1 MRAPGS
7 WIAAIVLLPFALPF
21 TAPATA
27 QPPQQAQSP
36 APPAYAETIQVT
48 ATRIPEDV
56 DDVPASIQVVT
67 ADELRGRGAT
77 DLKSALA
84 LAAGVDIAPGGDGGP
99 ASSVPEFWGLKELDA
114 FLLVV
119 DGVPWGGAF
128 NPSLSTLDLNDVERI
143 EVQRGPAPVMY
154 GATSFVGVIQ
164 VIRRPPGEKGGRL
177 AVTGGSY
184 DGGGATLSR
193 QIPTWLGFDS
203 SVSADFARTGFRD
216 DRSSYKK
223 GHVLWRNRRSM
234 GDGGVRFDLDATWLR
249 QQPGSPSP
257 RTGTVLS
264 PLVPI
269 DSNQN
274 PLGAS
279 LDENRYFFDVGY
291 DRVTPSGTWSSTL
304 SYTRSKQSAF
314 RGFLV
319 DVSSDDPNAHGF
331 REAIAVNDLYLDT
344 HLTWTRSSRWKAVA
358 GIDYLRGS
366 GTGRGGDFDYLVN
379 LDGTNPPSG
388 AELPPAADIHVEDR
402 RNFGGLYGQVEWLP
416 APAWR
421 LEAGVRLNVTG
432 ESRETSTLDFASGEL
447 VGGRDERTTVRPGG
461 ALGVTWTAWRQGSDT
476 FRVFANWRN
485 TFKPSAVDFG
495 LDSEP
500 EILKPETSN
509 SYEAGVKAELL
520 GRALRL
526 EAAGFLMDFRNLV
539 IAQAIGGLPALAN
552 AGNTRLEGV
561 ELSAVWQVLPRLFA
575 RGSYSYHDA
584 RFRDYLTEF
593 DGVPTQLAGKRLE
606 MSPRQLAAL
615 ALSWAP
621 GQGLFASA
629 ELSYVGSRYLDKR
642 NRALAGDYATLA
654 TTLGYRRGRLELRAS
669 GRNLT
674 DRRDPVSESELGDA
688 QYYRLFPRRF
698 DAAATVRF

>member
-1 MRAPGS
+1 MRLTL
-7 WIAAIVLLPFALPF
+7 WIAAVLVLPFA
-21 TAPATA
+21 APATA
-27 QPPQQAQSP
+27 QPPQPAATP

-56 DDVPASIQVVT
+56 DDVPESVQVVT
-67 ADELRGRGAT
+67 AEELRGRGAS

-128 NPSLSTLDLNDVERI
+128 NPSLTTLDLNDVERI

-177 AVTGGSY
+177 VVTGGSY
-184 DGGGATLSR
+184 ESGGAVLSTR
-193 QIPTWLGFDS
+193 IPAWLGFDS
-203 SVSADFARTGFRD
+203 SLSGDFARTGFRD
-216 DRSSYKK
+216 DRTSYKK
-223 GHVLWRNRRSM
+223 GHVLWRNRRST
-234 GDGGVRFDLDATWLR
+234 GDGVVRFDFDATWLR
-249 QQPGSPSP
+249 QQPASPSP
-257 RTGTVLS
+257 RTGTVLT

-274 PLGAS
+274 PLGAF
-279 LDENRYFFDVGY
+279 LDEDRYFFSLGF
-291 DRVTPSGTWSSTL
+291 DRATSAGTWSSTL
-304 SYTRSKQSAF
+304 SYSRSNQNVF

-319 DVSSDDPNAHGF
+319 DASSSDPNAHGF
-331 REAIAVNDLYLDT
+331 REAIDVDDLYLDT
-344 HLTWTRSSRWKAVA
+344 HLSWTRSSRWKAVA
-358 GIDYLRGS
+358 GIDYLHGK

-379 LDGTNPPSG
+379 LDGSNPPSG
-388 AELPPAADIHVEDR
+388 AELPPAADIQIEDR

-432 ESRETSTLDFASGEL
+432 ESRETSTLDFASGDL
-447 VGGRDERTTVRPGG
+447 AGGMDDRTTVRPGG
-461 ALGVTWTAWRQGSDT
+461 ALGVTWTAWRRGSDT

-509 SYEAGVKAELL
+509 SYEAGVKTELL

-561 ELSAVWQVLPRLFA
+561 ELSAVWQVQPRLFA

-606 MSPRQLAAL
+606 MSPRQLGAL
-615 ALSWAP
+615 ALSWSP
-621 GQGLFASA
+621 EQGLFASV
-629 ELSYVGSRYLDKR
+629 ELSYVGSRFLNKR
-642 NRALAGDYATLA
+642 NTAPAGDYATLA
-654 TTLGYRRGRLELRAS
+654 TTLGYRRGRLELRAA

-674 DRRDPVSESELGDA
+674 DRRDPVAESELGDA

-698 DAAATVRF
+698 DATATLRF